1 MTNSMETSLLFLYTE
16 SPLHIGTGASIAA
29 VDLPIQRER
38 TTGHPI
44 VPGSGIKGA
53 LRSTLSALV
62 PGDPMVS
69 AVFGP
74 DPEKEKASDHAGAIA
89 VGEAHV
95 VLFPVRSL
103 MGVFAYVTCPLAL
116 ARLERDLQMAG
127 EKAILKA
134 VPSVQ
139 EHSALVTRN
148 SAVTVDNKVVLEE
161 FTFGAAPSQDA
172 DTVAKWL
179 ANNALPTGNEYD
191 FWRSKVQDSLVILPD
206 NDFRDFVVN
215 STEITTHVRLV
226 PDTKTVASGAL
237 WTEEALPADVL
248 MVCTIVARRSRKNG
262 QSADA
267 TTVSKWVQGELP
279 GRLQLGGN
287 ETTGEGIVAPR
298 WLK

>member
-1 MTNSMETSLLFLYTE
+1 MTDMKTSLLFLYTE
-16 SPLHIGTGASIAA
+16 SSLHIGTGASIAV

-53 LRSTLSALV
+53 LRSTLSEQVARDDSMLL
-62 PGDPMVS
+62 

-74 DPEKEKASDHAGAIA
+74 DPETKKASDHAGAIA
-89 VGEAHV
+89 VGEAHI

-103 MGVFAYVTCPLAL
+103 AGVFAYVTCPLAL

-127 EKAILKA
+127 HKAILKA
-134 VPSVQ
+134 LPAIQ
-139 EHSALVTRN
+139 DHSALVSRN
-148 SAVTVDNKVVLEE
+148 SVVKVDNKVVLEE
-161 FTFGAAPSQDA
+161 FAFDA
-172 DTVAKWL
+172 TASADVDTVAAWL
-179 ANNALPTGNEYD
+179 AANALPAGDEYA
-191 FWRSKVQDSLVILPD
+191 FWRSKLQNSLVILPD
-206 NDFRDFVVN
+206 NDFRDFVMN
-215 STEITTHVRLV
+215 STEITTHVRLA

-262 QSADA
+262 HNADA
-267 TTVSKWVQGELP
+267 TTVSKWIQDKLP

-298 WLK
+298 WLS